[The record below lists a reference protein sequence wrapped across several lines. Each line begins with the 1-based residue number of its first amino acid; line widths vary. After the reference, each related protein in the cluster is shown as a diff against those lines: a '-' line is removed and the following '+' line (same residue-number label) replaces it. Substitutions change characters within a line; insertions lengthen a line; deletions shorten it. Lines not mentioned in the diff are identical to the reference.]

1 MKRAFNKIFPIII
14 MVLVVVSACVAP
26 PKPNTTTSSTSGG
39 TSQSGT
45 GQSLIKNTTFQ
56 YITIETPY
64 QTPTTPGTTQRIVAA
79 NLTTIPPVEWVEIYR
94 TTQVFS
100 YNKTAISFDLKNP
113 PMLIHFNVMPINVT
127 RDTSTFQH
135 WDAGPGQMT
144 STNTKYEYFSPYSWF
159 EVTVRNK
166 DTGRIL
172 VQDGFGN
179 TPENQYSQNTNR
191 TFKVLTRGNLLIELA
206 GNQVTAMVDMKV
218 DKKDN
223 IIS

>member
-14 MVLVVVSACVAP
+14 MLLVVASACVAP
-26 PKPNTTTSSTSGG
+26 PKPNTTPSSPSGG

-45 GQSLIKNTTFQ
+45 GQSTTENSTFP
-56 YITIETPY
+56 YVTIETPY
-64 QTPTTPGTTQRIVAA
+64 LIPTTPTKPQSSIVITQTT
-79 NLTTIPPVEWVEIYR
+79 PPPEEWVEIYR
-94 TTQVFS
+94 ITHSFA

-113 PMLIHFNVMPINVT
+113 PMLIHFKVMPLNVT
-127 RDTSTFQH
+127 RDVTIFQH

-144 STNTKYEYFSPYSWF
+144 SENIKSEYFSPYSWF

-172 VQDGFGN
+172 IQNGFGN
-179 TPENQYSQNTNR
+179 ANGNQYSQETNK
-191 TFKVLTRGNLLIELA
+191 TIKVLNKGNLLIEL
-206 GNQVTAMVDMKV
+206 GGSQITATVDIKV

-223 IIS
+223 II

>member
-14 MVLVVVSACVAP
+14 VLLVVASACVAP

-45 GQSLIKNTTFQ
+45 GQSPIENTTFQ
-56 YITIETPY
+56 YVTIETPY
-64 QTPTTPGTTQRIVAA
+64 QTPATPRTTQSGIAITQTTP
-79 NLTTIPPVEWVEIYR
+79 PPVEWVEIYR
-94 TTQVFS
+94 TTQVFA

-113 PMLIHFNVMPINVT
+113 PMLIHFNVMPVNVT
-127 RDTSTFQH
+127 RNATIFQH

-144 STNTKYEYFSPYSWF
+144 SENIKYEYFSPYSWF

-166 DTGRIL
+166 DTGKIL

-179 TPENQYSQNTNR
+179 AAGNQYSQNTNR
-191 TFKVLTRGNLLIELA
+191 TIKVLNRGNLLIELG
-206 GNQVTAMVDMKV
+206 GNQVSATVDMNV

-223 IIS
+223 II

>member
-14 MVLVVVSACVAP
+14 VLLVVVTACVAP

-39 TSQSGT
+39 NSQSGT
-45 GQSLIKNTTFQ
+45 GQSTIENTTFQ
-56 YITIETPY
+56 YVTIETPY
-64 QTPTTPGTTQRIVAA
+64 QTPTTPSKTQSITAITQTTP
-79 NLTTIPPVEWVEIYR
+79 LPEEWVEIYR
-94 TTQVFS
+94 TTQSFA

-127 RDTSTFQH
+127 RNATIFQH
-135 WDAGPGQMT
+135 WDAGAGQMT
-144 STNTKYEYFSPYSWF
+144 SENIKYEYFSPYSWF

-172 VQDGFGN
+172 VQNGFGN
-179 TPENQYSQNTNR
+179 AAGNQYSQETNR
-191 TFKVLTRGNLLIELA
+191 TFKVLNKGNLLIELG
-206 GNQVTAMVDMKV
+206 GNQLTATVDIKV

-223 IIS
+223 II